1 MTNYPPGFAELPLA
15 ERNRFHAAEARAYR
29 ERANAADA
37 KRKPNGGRAKQP
49 KVILPPWLAGALCDP
64 RGQPLPVL
72 SNIVLALRAA
82 PEIKD
87 TFEFDEMFCAPVL
100 TKALPATDERG
111 ADLGPHPRPV
121 RDSDV
126 SQFQVWLQREALPR
140 ISKDMTHQAVELR
153 ARERAFH
160 PVRNYLN
167 TLAWDNTPRLDRW
180 LSYHLGAEPSPYVT
194 AIAAMFMISMVA
206 RIFEPGCKADYL
218 LVLEGEQ
225 GGFKS
230 SACQILAGQWFS
242 DSLPNIHDKDASGHL
257 RGTWL
262 IEIAELS
269 ATSRAEAE
277 HLKAFITRQVER
289 YRPSYGRLEVI
300 EPRQCVFI
308 GTTNK
313 ATYLRDETGGRRFW
327 PVKVGKIDLDALRHD
342 RDQLFAEAVHRY
354 RAGERWWPDA
364 AFEREHIKPQQ
375 DDRFEGDLWEDTIA
389 AHLITCDRVRVS
401 DIARNVL
408 GIDGAKVGTAE
419 QRRIGA
425 ILIGLGWKPIRD
437 WQGRAFVR
445 AEGHV
450 A

>member
-1 MTNYPPGFAELPLA
+1 MSEYGPGFLDLSQDQ
-15 ERNRFHAAEARAYR
+15 RNAIIARD
-29 ERANAADA
+29 AADHRKRQGES
-37 KRKPNGGRAKQP
+37 KRKPNGGDAKQP

-72 SNIVLALRAA
+72 SNIVLALRTA
-82 PEIKD
+82 PAIKD
-87 TFEFDEMFCAPVL
+87 AFAFDAMLCAPVL
-100 TKALPATDERG
+100 TMALPPTDGGE
-111 ADLGPHPRPV
+111 ADLGPYPRPV
-121 RDSDV
+121 RDNDV
-126 SQFQVWLQREALPR
+126 SQLQVWLQREALPR
-140 ISKDMTHQAVELR
+140 ISKDMTYQAVELR
-153 ARERAFH
+153 ARDLTFH
-160 PVRNYLN
+160 PIRNYLDA
-167 TLAWDNTPRLDRW
+167 LAWDGVPRLDRW
-180 LSYHLGAEPSPYVT
+180 LSDYLGAEPSPYVG
-194 AIAAMFMISMVA
+194 AIGAMFMISMVA
-206 RIFEPGCKADYL
+206 RIYSPGGKADYL

-230 SACQILAGQWFS
+230 SACRILAGDEWFS
-242 DSLPNIHDKDASGHL
+242 DSLPPIHDKDASSHL

-269 ATSRAEAE
+269 AANRAETE
-277 HLKAFITRQVER
+277 YLKAFITRQVER

-327 PVKVGKIDLDALRHD
+327 PVKVGGIDLDALRHD

-354 RAGERWWPDA
+354 RAGERWWPDT

-375 DDRFEGDLWEDTIA
+375 DDRFEGDVWEDVIA
-389 AHLITCDRVRVS
+389 AHIATCDRVRVS

-408 GIDGAKVGTAE
+408 GMDGAKVGTSE
-419 QRRIGA
+419 QRRIAA
-425 ILIGLGWKPIRD
+425 ILTGLGWKPMRD
-437 WQGRAFVR
+437 WQGRAYVR
-445 AEGHV
+445 SEGHV